1 MHRDVVKH
9 LNASHRADLLQ
20 IVRGHAKLTWA
31 SDATIESFDFEGL
44 DLVAHHAERT
54 EPQRV
59 EFLQI
64 ADAEEQIEDRFIA
77 LLEAARVVL
86 GVVMIEKSVSG
97 TATRSLPQTVSSVFQ
112 CLCDVGQYPKWLPP
126 IGQVISSSHVAL
138 QIDSSFQA
146 LARGQSQTMRIE
158 VLEFQPNRLL
168 HWREV
173 DGHAHGLRFS
183 LEQHGAGTHI
193 SVTVSNSLPI
203 PASELGKKERQ
214 RAKLGEIIAQKLEAF
229 MQKRAA

>member
-1 MHRDVVKH
+1 M
-9 LNASHRADLLQ
+9 
-20 IVRGHAKLTWA
+20 
-31 SDATIESFDFEGL
+31 
-44 DLVAHHAERT
+44 AHYAERT
-54 EPQRV
+54 ELQRV
-59 EFLQI
+59 KFLQI

-97 TATRSLPQTVSSVFQ
+97 TATRSLPQTDSSVFQ

-126 IGQVISSSHVAL
+126 IGQVISSRHVAL
-138 QIDSSFQA
+138 QIYSSFQA
-146 LARGQSQTMRIE
+146 LARGQSQTMHIE

-183 LEQHGAGTHI
+183 LEQQSTGTHVG
-193 SVTVSNSLPI
+193 VTVSNSLPI
-203 PASELGKKERQ
+203 PASDTDSVLAADTSTFLPLTTAPDGLAALLDPN
-214 RAKLGEIIAQKLEAF
+214 RAPGGQD
-229 MQKRAA
+229 R